1 MTNIIPTRASAPEMR
16 EALEMV
22 DALKQA
28 GVRFVPIPALNGQD
42 RARLLAFMAQ
52 RLAAIEAVASQAE
65 GGANNL
71 EIPE

>member
-1 MTNIIPTRASAPEMR
+1 MTNITSTRASAPEMR

-28 GVRFVPIPALNGQD
+28 GVRFVPIPTLNGQD
-42 RARLLAFMAQ
+42 RARLLAFAVQ
-52 RLAAIEAVASQAE
+52 RLAAIEAAASQAE

-71 EIPE
+71 GTPE

>member
-1 MTNIIPTRASAPEMR
+1 MMNITTTRASAPEMR

-28 GVRFVPIPALNGQD
+28 GMRFVPIPAVNDQD

-52 RLAAIEAVASQAE
+52 RLAAIEAAASQAE
-65 GGANNL
+65 GGANNR